1 MPVNG
6 HVAKGIQRMTYDL
19 VLKGGT
25 VIDGAQGLNGM
36 YDVAVHCEKIAAVEQ
51 QIAEPARETVDLG
64 GRILTPG
71 WIDIHTHI
79 YAGSTTW
86 GIRADALCLATGVT
100 TVVDAGSPGWANFM
114 GFRDYVAKPART
126 QVLTFVHISGIGLTY
141 GPVGEMQ
148 DLRYADPQ
156 RTAYVIQRWPEVCV
170 GVKVREGRHQ
180 VGDNGVAPL
189 KLAVRAAELSN
200 SRVMVHAGA
209 GVPLPDVLGE
219 VRPGDIVTHCYHGGG
234 DTILGG
240 EDIVIPEVW
249 AARERGVLFDLG
261 HGGGSFLFEIARKAL
276 AQGFPS
282 DVISTDLH
290 VHSLN
295 DPVYSLPET
304 ASKLLNLGME
314 LPEVVYQTTAAPAAA
329 IGRDDELGTL
339 KVGTVA
345 DLAAFEVQEGAF
357 EFRDVGDN
365 LEVGSR
371 LIEPVLTVRKGKVY
385 RPADLKEEVAETLR
399 RAREMNALVRGRF
412 DKPGP
417 GP

>member
-1 MPVNG
+1 
-6 HVAKGIQRMTYDL
+6 MTYDL
-19 VLKGGT
+19 VLKGAT
-25 VIDGAQGLNGM
+25 VIDGAQGLNGE
-36 YDVAVHCEKIAAVEQ
+36 YDVAVNGEKIAAVEKE
-51 QIAEPARETVDLG
+51 IADSAKETVDLG

-71 WIDIHTHI
+71 WVDIHTHI

-86 GIRADALCLATGVT
+86 GIQGDALCLATGVT

-114 GFRDYVAKPART
+114 GFRDYVAAPART

-141 GPVGEMQ
+141 GPIGEMQ
-148 DLRYADPQ
+148 DLRYADPE
-156 RTAYVIQRWPEVCV
+156 RTAYIIGRWPELCV
-170 GVKVREGRHQ
+170 GVKVREGKHQ

-189 KLAVRAAELSN
+189 KLAVKAAELSN
-200 SRVMVHAGA
+200 SKVMVHAGA

-234 DTILGG
+234 DTILGNG
-240 EDIVIPEVW
+240 ERVIPEVW

-261 HGGGSFLFEIARKAL
+261 HGGGSFLFEVAKKAL

-290 VHSLN
+290 VHCLN

-304 ASKLLNLGME
+304 ASKMLNLGME

-345 DLAAFEVQEGAF
+345 DLAAFEVREGAF

-371 LIEPVLTVRKGKVY
+371 NITPVLTVRKGRVY
-385 RPADLKEEVAETLR
+385 RPEDLNEEVAETFQ
-399 RAREMNALVRGRF
+399 RAREMKALVRGRF
-412 DKPGP
+412 DRRYPGREI
-417 GP
+417 

>member
-1 MPVNG
+1 
-6 HVAKGIQRMTYDL
+6 MTYDL
-19 VLKGGT
+19 VLKGAT
-25 VIDGAQGLNGM
+25 VIDGAQGLNGE
-36 YDVAVHCEKIAAVEQ
+36 YDVAVNSEKIAAVEKE
-51 QIAEPARETVDLG
+51 IVEPARETVDLG

-79 YAGSTTW
+79 YAGATTW
-86 GIRADALCLATGVT
+86 GIRGDALCLATGVT

-114 GFRDYVAKPART
+114 GFRDYVAAPART

-148 DLRYADPQ
+148 DLRYADPE
-156 RTAYVIQRWPEVCV
+156 RTAYIIGRWPELCV
-170 GVKVREGRHQ
+170 GVKVREGKHQ

-189 KLAVRAAELSN
+189 KLAVKAAELSN
-200 SRVMVHAGA
+200 SKVMVHAGA
-209 GVPLPDVLGE
+209 GVPLPDVLGV
-219 VRPGDIVTHCYHGGG
+219 VRTGDIVTHCYHGGG
-234 DTILGG
+234 DTILGNG
-240 EDIVIPEVW
+240 ERVIPEVW

-261 HGGGSFLFEIARKAL
+261 HGGGSFLFEVAKKAL

-290 VHSLN
+290 VHCLN

-304 ASKLLNLGME
+304 ASKMLNLGME

-345 DLAAFEVQEGAF
+345 DLAAFELRDGAF

-365 LEVGSR
+365 QEVGSR
-371 LIEPVLTVRKGKVY
+371 MITPVLTVRKGILY

-399 RAREMNALVRGRF
+399 RAIEMKALVRGRF
-412 DKPGP
+412 DRTFLK
-417 GP
+417 